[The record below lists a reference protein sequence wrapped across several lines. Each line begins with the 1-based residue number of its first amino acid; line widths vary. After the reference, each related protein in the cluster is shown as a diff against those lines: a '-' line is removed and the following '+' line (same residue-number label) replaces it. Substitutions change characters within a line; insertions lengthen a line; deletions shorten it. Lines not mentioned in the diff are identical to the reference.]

1 MRRNVDEL
9 AKTSGVV
16 GTVLHAEPHPGGILT
31 VAVRDDPIA
40 LRVGTRS
47 ILVDG
52 RFFALR
58 VESSATYNGVAFADR
73 DGNRRP
79 DPGEPWGTSGA
90 PVLAPAGVAVR
101 LGEIALTQA
110 AMPGALSSAMEALP
124 RLPRRD
130 APLAL
135 GELSALDDERFTVE
149 AGIKGLWAPA
159 AIHCGDSCRE
169 QEKIA

>member
-1 MRRNVDEL
+1 MRRNVDAL
-9 AKTSGVV
+9 ARTSGLV
-16 GTVLHAEPHPGGILT
+16 GTVLHAEPHPGVILT
-31 VAVRDDPIA
+31 VAVRHDPSA
-40 LRVGTRS
+40 LRVETRS

-58 VESSATYNGVAFADR
+58 MESGATYNGVAFADR

-110 AMPGALSSAMEALP
+110 AAMPGALSSAMEALP
-124 RLPRRD
+124 RRD

-135 GELSALDDERFTVE
+135 GELTALDDERFTVE

-159 AIHCGDSCRE
+159 AIHCGDSCQE